1 MQPLHLDVDA
11 ITATCLSLLGIALL
25 ANAGLLVLLAGLRRV
40 FASAPCLDQDPP
52 TPRNADATSLTVV
65 IPAFNEE
72 DNIVRSLS
80 SVLRSEP
87 PADHWHVIV
96 IDDDSSDA
104 TAAIAEST
112 AQAYATGCTAEVS
125 VLAAGGPGP
134 GDAA

>member
-40 FASAPCLDQDPP
+40 FASAPCLLQEPP
-52 TPRNADATSLTVV
+52 TPRDADATSLTVV

-87 PADHWHVIV
+87 RQTTGASSWLTTTPATPPPP
-96 IDDDSSDA
+96 SPS
-104 TAAIAEST
+104 
-112 AQAYATGCTAEVS
+112 
-125 VLAAGGPGP
+125 P
-134 GDAA
+134 